1 MTTYRSASFLVASGL
16 SKNVLEGV
24 LGRVATAKNVLEGRR
39 MVRVG
44 RVALRRFAKMCW
56 KVDGGCPFG
65 RVGR

>member
-44 RVALRRFAKMCW
+44 RVALRRF
-56 KVDGGCPFG
+56 G
-65 RVGR
+65 R